1 MSLVSAFESLQPS
14 LHPSVF
20 VAPQAVV
27 VGRVEIGE
35 GSSIWYGSVLRAEE
49 EAVRIGART
58 NIQDLSVVHI
68 TNGVHGAW
76 IGDDVTVGHR
86 AIIHAATVHSNTL
99 IGMGAIILDGAVIGE
114 NCLVGAGALVP
125 PGKEIPSGSLVLGNP
140 GRVVRRL
147 QPDEMARITES
158 AAHYVALAERHRK
171 SLTTHPAHS

>member
-1 MSLVSAFESLQPS
+1 MIGAVSLGAGA
-14 LHPSVF
+14 SVWF
-20 VAPQAVV
+20 NA
-27 VGRVEIGE
+27 
-35 GSSIWYGSVLRAEE
+35 VLRGDNELISVGE
-49 EAVRIGART
+49 DS
-58 NIQDLSVVHI
+58 NIQDLSVVH
-68 TNGVHGAW
+68 TDWGYPAV
-76 IGDDVTVGHR
+76 IGKGCTIGHR

-125 PGKEIPSGSLVLGNP
+125 PGKEIPSGTLVLGNP